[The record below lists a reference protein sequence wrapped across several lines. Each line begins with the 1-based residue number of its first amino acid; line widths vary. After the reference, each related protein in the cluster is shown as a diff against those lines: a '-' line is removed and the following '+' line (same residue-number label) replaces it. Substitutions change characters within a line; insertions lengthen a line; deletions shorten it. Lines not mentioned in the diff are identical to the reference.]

1 MDWGK
6 VLENVI
12 MAAIPVL
19 VPVLAAWVVAKVRE
33 LWVDVSSKMSE
44 ETVYWLKQAAD
55 IAVKAAEQQG
65 LAKLIQ
71 DKKADAIATAQAY
84 LKVKGINVDVAL
96 ISAAIEKA
104 VYDMNVLEEDLK
116 KLDDLGEG

>member
-6 VLENVI
+6 LLENVI

-19 VPVLAAWVVAKVRE
+19 VPVLAAWIVAKVRE
-33 LWVDVSSKMSE
+33 LWVNVSSNMSDE
-44 ETVYWLKQAAD
+44 AVFWLKQAAD

-65 LAKLIQ
+65 LAKLIH

-84 LKVKGINVDVAL
+84 LKVKGLNVDVAL

-116 KLDDLGEG
+116 KLEAE